1 MIRTLLFYPGIII
14 SLIFSLPASLKIKS
28 LDAKGESD
36 KKAEYIHKITTKWA
50 KFIMKLSGA
59 KIDIIGLENIP
70 KDKTILFVSNHQ
82 SDFDIPLLM
91 SCLDVPKGFIAKK
104 ELESWPII
112 NTWMKHLN
120 CIFMDRTSLRKSAQS
135 IVEGI
140 KILKSGYS
148 MVIFPEGTRS
158 KGKPIEEFKSGSFK
172 LAIKSKCTI
181 IPLTIN
187 GTYKLLEQNNNMIK
201 SAPVEL
207 VIHPAIDVST
217 LSDEEL
223 EELPQTV
230 YNIVKSAYKN
240 S

>member
-158 KGKPIEEFKSGSFK
+158 RGGEIAEFKKGRLK
-172 LAIKSKCTI
+172 IATKAKDVPIV
-181 IPLTIN
+181 PLTIE
-187 GTYKLLEQNNNMIK
+187 GTYNALEKNGLNSAKVKLVIDKPIYIKDYSKEELSNLSKQCYDIINNNHKKM
-201 SAPVEL
+201 
-207 VIHPAIDVST
+207 
-217 LSDEEL
+217 
-223 EELPQTV
+223 
-230 YNIVKSAYKN
+230 
-240 S
+240 